1 MDHKKFNLLLHGG
14 LYSPFIMSLLFGSS
28 FFTSWSSHAL
38 FSLATFTFGSQIGHY
53 MFRGSIAEYWGI
65 INIPVADR
73 RFFFDYGIKVNLTS
87 IMKVDRIEN
96 LPQFAHKI

>member
-1 MDHKKFNLLLHGG
+1 M
-14 LYSPFIMSLLFGSS
+14 
-28 FFTSWSSHAL
+28 
-38 FSLATFTFGSQIGHY
+38 FTFGSQIGHF

-73 RFFFDYGIKVNLTS
+73 RFFFDYGVKFNLTS

-96 LPQFAHKI
+96 LSAFAHKVRNHFMQHDRFRSRVISFGTHVFFEKV